1 MGRVLGHVTIKFL
14 GPLFISGIAAD
25 ADFKIGTYRYIDVLN
40 GSAFLSVAHRRSLF
54 YVLLRSIVWSYMSG
68 NGNKVSK

>member
-14 GPLFISGIAAD
+14 GPLFISGIAAY

>member
-1 MGRVLGHVTIKFL
+1 MGRVLGRVTIKFL

-54 YVLLRSIVWSYMSG
+54 YVLQCGLLFGAICLETVI
-68 NGNKVSK
+68 K